1 MAGIKDLISF
11 RIAGARKPPEWSPSL
26 PEEEDEPPVAASPE
40 ISIAGHSCIVT
51 YVDSRGRPSTRQLTC
66 TRLEDAQ
73 GVQYLFAWCLHRQAH
88 RRFRLD
94 RISEVSDA
102 VSGETLGDGPGYFGQ
117 FGQWHVQD
125 SRLHWGLAPKQ
136 YADLRA
142 GLIVLMFM
150 ARCDKRVHLTELEVV
165 EQLATAFWLR
175 CETLADL
182 PLDDIVRAADR
193 LAPDS
198 ESFFVALERARQ
210 APALAK
216 IILPYM
222 ERVMVAD
229 GHLDPRELHWMR
241 AAAEYVAQA

>member
-1 MAGIKDLISF
+1 MVDIKSLISF
-11 RIAGARKPPEWSPSL
+11 RIAGAKAPPDWSPDL
-26 PEEEDEPPVAASPE
+26 PDQEDEPPAEALPE
-40 ISIAGHSCIVT
+40 LSIAGHNCIVT

-66 TRLEDAQ
+66 TRLEDLQ
-73 GVQYLFAWCLHRQAH
+73 GVQYLFAWCLHRKAH

-102 VSGETLGDGPGYFGQ
+102 VSGETLGDGSSYFAR

-125 SRLHWGLAPKQ
+125 APLHWGLSPCHH
-136 YADLRA
+136 ADLRA

-150 ARCDKRVHLTELEVV
+150 ARCDGEVHEAELEVV
-165 EQLATAFWLR
+165 EQLVTSFWLR

-182 PLDDIVRAADR
+182 PLNEIRAAADR
-193 LAPDS
+193 IAPDS

-210 APALAK
+210 SQALTR
-216 IILPYM
+216 IIVPYL

-229 GHLDPRELHWMR
+229 GRLHAHELHWMR
-241 AAAEYVAQA
+241 AAIDYLSQA